1 MADEAP
7 QVNSF
12 SIKEFF
18 QRLSDGGKCCRRLM
32 FDEGGFG
39 DSRYLSRHPQS
50 PTLPYI
56 DRKHIS
62 RSGARQVHR
71 VLHGIHAL
79 IGHDR
84 DIYVVP
90 DVRHPGHVYWWNR
103 LLGKV
108 NAELAH
114 SPDRLDCHSRRPASV
129 SVYAQPHLWTNSLA
143 NRPHAFV
150 VVLIMASA
158 EARWSRPRA

>member
-1 MADEAP
+1 MAALAIPNLEVAAHRAD
-7 QVNSF
+7 QT
-12 SIKEFF
+12 
-18 QRLSDGGKCCRRLM
+18 
-32 FDEGGFG
+32 GGFG
-39 DSRYLSRHPQS
+39 DGRYLSRHPQ
-50 PTLPYI
+50 PAALPDI

-62 RSGARQVHR
+62 RARARQVHR

-90 DVRHPGHVYWWNR
+90 DVSHPSHIHGWNR

-143 NRPHAFV
+143 NGPHARHIAIRIDPYFH
-150 VVLIMASA
+150 LHGRKSLANCPGGQFRCFI
-158 EARWSRPRA
+158 RL